1 MHSYSD
7 PNVHELEMIDTIN
20 ISREREGGWQKASQS
35 ILLFG
40 YNFPNLNRE
49 NRNVKIFPIFLKR
62 QNFENFTDNGKE
74 KPNQRKV
81 GSLKTHTVE

>member
-1 MHSYSD
+1 
-7 PNVHELEMIDTIN
+7 MIDTIN
-20 ISREREGGWQKASQS
+20 ISKEREGGWQKASQS

-62 QNFENFTDNGKE
+62 QNFENFTIMGKRNLTKE
-74 KPNQRKV
+74 KSAVSK
-81 GSLKTHTVE
+81 HTL